1 MKLLA
6 DRRFRLAAI
15 IALSMAAGSAM
26 TSAAIAAQTHMLNAR
41 ALLERADAQLQM
53 AEADK
58 GGYRLQ
64 AIGDVEQAIAAVNA
78 GIQAGF

>member
-41 ALLERADAQLQM
+41 ALLERAM
-53 AEADK
+53 PNCKWPKPTK
-58 GGYRLQ
+58 GATACKPSATSNKQSPR
-64 AIGDVEQAIAAVNA
+64 
-78 GIQAGF
+78 